1 MWDVAY
7 AQAGGGPS
15 TFISMLPLVL
25 IFAVFYFLLIRPQQR
40 KAKDHRNMLA
50 QLKRN
55 DEVMT
60 TGGVFGKIQALTE
73 TELTLEIAP
82 NVRIRGEPEPY
93 RPALQRREDRRGQR
107 GQGQVGW
114 RN

>member
-40 KAKDHRNMLA
+40 KARQHREMLA

-55 DEVMT
+55 DDVMT
-60 TGGVFGKIQALTE
+60 TGGLFGKVQALTD
-73 TELTLEIAP
+73 TEVTLEVASNVKLRVSRGHIAQLFRTEKTAGAKE
-82 NVRIRGEPEPY
+82 VKEK
-93 RPALQRREDRRGQR
+93 
-107 GQGQVGW
+107 
-114 RN
+114 

>member
-15 TFISMLPLVL
+15 TFVSMLPLVL

-40 KAKDHRNMLA
+40 KAREHRNMLA

-55 DEVMT
+55 DDVMT
-60 TGGVFGKIQALTE
+60 TGGVFGKVQALTE
-73 TELTLEIAP
+73 TEVTLEVAS
-82 NVRIRGEPEPY
+82 NVRIKVSRSHIAQLFRGEKTTGAKEVK
-93 RPALQRREDRRGQR
+93 AK
-107 GQGQVGW
+107 
-114 RN
+114 

>member
-40 KAKDHRNMLA
+40 KARDHRNMLS

-60 TGGVFGKIQALTE
+60 TGGVFGKVQALTE
-73 TELTLEIAP
+73 TEVTLDVGPNMKLRVSRSHIAQLF
-82 NVRIRGEPEPY
+82 RGEKTTGAKE
-93 RPALQRREDRRGQR
+93 AKIK
-107 GQGQVGW
+107 
-114 RN
+114 

>member
-40 KAKDHRNMLA
+40 KAKEHRNMLA

-60 TGGVFGKIQALTE
+60 SGGVFGKVQALTE
-73 TELTLEIAP
+73 TEVTLEVAP
-82 NVRIRGEPEPY
+82 NVRIRVGRSYIAQLFRGEKTAGAKEVK
-93 RPALQRREDRRGQR
+93 GK
-107 GQGQVGW
+107 
-114 RN
+114 

>member
-7 AQAGGGPS
+7 AQAGSGPS

-40 KAKDHRNMLA
+40 KAKDHRSMLA

-55 DEVMT
+55 DDVMT
-60 TGGVFGKIQALTE
+60 TGGVLGKVQALSDTE
-73 TELTLEIAP
+73 VTLEVASNVKIRVSRTHIAQLF
-82 NVRIRGEPEPY
+82 RGEKTTGAKEVK
-93 RPALQRREDRRGQR
+93 GK
-107 GQGQVGW
+107 
-114 RN
+114 

>member
-15 TFISMLPLVL
+15 TFVAMLPLVL

-40 KAKDHRNMLA
+40 KAREHRNMLA

-60 TGGVFGKIQALTE
+60 TGGVFGKVLSLTE
-73 TELTLEIAP
+73 TELILEVAP
-82 NVRIRGEPEPY
+82 NVKVRVSRSHIAQLFRAEKAAAAKEVKGK
-93 RPALQRREDRRGQR
+93 
-107 GQGQVGW
+107 
-114 RN
+114 

>member
-40 KAKDHRNMLA
+40 KAKEHRNMLA

-60 TGGVFGKIQALTE
+60 SGGVFGKVQALTE
-73 TELTLEIAP
+73 TEVTLEVAP
-82 NVRIRGEPEPY
+82 NVRIRVGRSYIAQLFRGEKTTGAKEVK
-93 RPALQRREDRRGQR
+93 GK
-107 GQGQVGW
+107 
-114 RN
+114 

>member
-40 KAKDHRNMLA
+40 KARDHRNMLA

-60 TGGVFGKIQALTE
+60 SGGVLGKVQALTD
-73 TELTLEIAP
+73 TEVTLEVAP
-82 NVRIRGEPEPY
+82 NVKLRVGRSYI
-93 RPALQRREDRRGQR
+93 AQLFRRETTG
-107 GQGQVGW
+107 GAKELKGK
-114 RN
+114 

>member
-1 MWDVAY
+1 MWEVAY

-15 TFISMLPLVL
+15 TFVSMLPLVL

-60 TGGVFGKIQALTE
+60 TGGVFGKILGLTD
-73 TELTLEIAP
+73 TEVTLEVAP
-82 NVRIRGEPEPY
+82 NVKIR
-93 RPALQRREDRRGQR
+93 
-107 GQGQVGW
+107 VG
-114 RN
+114 RSYIAQLFRVEKTTAATGAKEAKGK

>member
-40 KAKDHRNMLA
+40 KAREHRNMLA

-60 TGGVFGKIQALTE
+60 TGGVFGKVLTLTE
-73 TELTLEIAP
+73 SELTLEVAP
-82 NVRIRGEPEPY
+82 NVKIRVSRSHIAQLFRGEKAAAAKEVK
-93 RPALQRREDRRGQR
+93 GK
-107 GQGQVGW
+107 
-114 RN
+114 

>member
-1 MWDVAY
+1 MWDVVY

-15 TFISMLPLVL
+15 TFISVLPLVL

-60 TGGVFGKIQALTE
+60 TGGVFGKILGLTD
-73 TELTLEIAP
+73 TEVTLEVAP
-82 NVRIRGEPEPY
+82 NVRIK
-93 RPALQRREDRRGQR
+93 
-107 GQGQVGW
+107 VG
-114 RN
+114 RSYIAQLFRTEKVAGAKEAKGK

>member
-40 KAKDHRNMLA
+40 KARDHRNMLA

-60 TGGVFGKIQALTE
+60 TGGVFGKVQALTD
-73 TELTLEIAP
+73 TEVTLEVAP
-82 NVRIRGEPEPY
+82 NMKLRVSRSHIAQLFRGEKTTGGKEVK
-93 RPALQRREDRRGQR
+93 AK
-107 GQGQVGW
+107 
-114 RN
+114 

>member
-15 TFISMLPLVL
+15 TFVSMLPLVL

-40 KAKDHRNMLA
+40 KAREHRNMLA

-55 DEVMT
+55 DDVMT
-60 TGGVFGKIQALTE
+60 TGGVFGKVQALTE
-73 TELTLEIAP
+73 TEVTLEVAS
-82 NVRIRGEPEPY
+82 NVRIRVSRSHIAQLFRGEKTTGAKEVK
-93 RPALQRREDRRGQR
+93 AK
-107 GQGQVGW
+107 
-114 RN
+114 

>member
-40 KAKDHRNMLA
+40 KAKDLRNMLS

-60 TGGVFGKIQALTE
+60 TGGVFGKVQALTE
-73 TELTLEIAP
+73 TEVTLEVGPNMKLRVSRSHIAQLF
-82 NVRIRGEPEPY
+82 RGEKTTGVKE
-93 RPALQRREDRRGQR
+93 AKGK
-107 GQGQVGW
+107 
-114 RN
+114 

>member
-60 TGGVFGKIQALTE
+60 TGGVFGKILGLTE
-73 TELTLEIAP
+73 TEVTLEVAP
-82 NVRIRGEPEPY
+82 NVKIR
-93 RPALQRREDRRGQR
+93 
-107 GQGQVGW
+107 VG
-114 RN
+114 RSYIAQLFRAEKAAGAKEAKGK

>member
-40 KAKDHRNMLA
+40 KAKDHRSMLA

-55 DEVMT
+55 DDVMT
-60 TGGVFGKIQALTE
+60 TGGVLGKVQTLSE
-73 TELTLEIAP
+73 TEVTLEVASNVKIRVSRTHIAQLF
-82 NVRIRGEPEPY
+82 RGEKTTGAKEVK
-93 RPALQRREDRRGQR
+93 GK
-107 GQGQVGW
+107 
-114 RN
+114 

>member
-40 KAKDHRNMLA
+40 KARDLRNMLS

-60 TGGVFGKIQALTE
+60 TGGVFGKVQALTE
-73 TELTLEIAP
+73 TEVTLEVGPNMKLRVSRSHIAQLF
-82 NVRIRGEPEPY
+82 RGEKTTGVKE
-93 RPALQRREDRRGQR
+93 AKGK
-107 GQGQVGW
+107 
-114 RN
+114 

>member
-40 KAKDHRNMLA
+40 KARDHRSMLA

-55 DEVMT
+55 DDVMT
-60 TGGVFGKIQALTE
+60 TGGVLGKVQALSE
-73 TELTLEIAP
+73 D
-82 NVRIRGEPEPY
+82 RGDPGSGVQRENQGESEPY
-93 RPALQRREDRRGQR
+93 RSALQRRKRQTGAKEVKGK
-107 GQGQVGW
+107 
-114 RN
+114 

>member
-40 KAKDHRNMLA
+40 KARDHRNMLA

-60 TGGVFGKIQALTE
+60 TGGVFGKVMGLTE
-73 TELTLEIAP
+73 TAVTLEVAP
-82 NVRIRGEPEPY
+82 NVKIRVSRSY
-93 RPALQRREDRRGQR
+93 IAQLFRPDKPGGAKEVKGK
-107 GQGQVGW
+107 
-114 RN
+114 

>member
-60 TGGVFGKIQALTE
+60 TGGVFGKILGITE
-73 TELTLEIAP
+73 TEITLEVAP
-82 NVRIRGEPEPY
+82 NVKIKVGRGYIAQLFRAEKTTGAKE
-93 RPALQRREDRRGQR
+93 AKGK
-107 GQGQVGW
+107 
-114 RN
+114 

>member
-40 KAKDHRNMLA
+40 KAREHRNMLA

-60 TGGVFGKIQALTE
+60 TGGVFGKVLNLTE
-73 TELTLEIAP
+73 TELTLEVAP
-82 NVRIRGEPEPY
+82 NVRIRVSRSHVAQLLRVEKTTGAKEAKA
-93 RPALQRREDRRGQR
+93 R
-107 GQGQVGW
+107 
-114 RN
+114 

>member
-7 AQAGGGPS
+7 AQTGGGPS

-40 KAKDHRNMLA
+40 KARDHRNMLA

-60 TGGVFGKIQALTE
+60 TGGVFGKVQALTD
-73 TELTLEIAP
+73 TEVTLEVAANVKLRVSRSHIAQLFRAEKTTGAKE
-82 NVRIRGEPEPY
+82 VKGK
-93 RPALQRREDRRGQR
+93 
-107 GQGQVGW
+107 
-114 RN
+114 

>member
-40 KAKDHRNMLA
+40 KAREHRNMLA

-60 TGGVFGKIQALTE
+60 TGGVFGKVLGLTE
-73 TELTLEIAP
+73 TEVTLEVAP
-82 NVRIRGEPEPY
+82 NVKIRVSRSY
-93 RPALQRREDRRGQR
+93 IAQLFRADKPAGAKEVKGK
-107 GQGQVGW
+107 
-114 RN
+114 

>member
-7 AQAGGGPS
+7 AQAGSTPS
-15 TFISMLPLVL
+15 TFLSLAPLVL

-40 KAKDHRNMLA
+40 KAKEHRNMLA

-60 TGGVFGKIQALTE
+60 SGGVFGKVQALTE
-73 TELTLEIAP
+73 TEVTLEVAP
-82 NVRIRGEPEPY
+82 NVRIRVGRSYIAQLFRGEKTAGAKEVK
-93 RPALQRREDRRGQR
+93 GK
-107 GQGQVGW
+107 
-114 RN
+114 

>member
-40 KAKDHRNMLA
+40 KARDHRSMLA
-50 QLKRN
+50 ALKRN

-60 TGGVFGKIQALTE
+60 TGGVFGKVQALTE
-73 TELTLEIAP
+73 TEVTLEVAP
-82 NVRIRGEPEPY
+82 NLKLRVSRSHIAQLFRGEKTTGAKEVK
-93 RPALQRREDRRGQR
+93 AK
-107 GQGQVGW
+107 
-114 RN
+114 

>member
-40 KAKDHRNMLA
+40 KARDHRNMLA

-60 TGGVFGKIQALTE
+60 TGGVFGKVQALTE
-73 TELTLEIAP
+73 TEVTLEVAP
-82 NVRIRGEPEPY
+82 NMKLKVSRSHIAQLFRGEKTTGGKEVK
-93 RPALQRREDRRGQR
+93 AK
-107 GQGQVGW
+107 
-114 RN
+114 

>member
-40 KAKDHRNMLA
+40 KAKEHRNMLA

-55 DEVMT
+55 DEIMT
-60 TGGVFGKIQALTE
+60 TGGVFGKIQALTD
-73 TELTLEIAP
+73 TEVTLEIAP
-82 NVRIRGEPEPY
+82 NVRIRVGRSHIAQLFRGEKAAAPKEVK
-93 RPALQRREDRRGQR
+93 GK
-107 GQGQVGW
+107 
-114 RN
+114 